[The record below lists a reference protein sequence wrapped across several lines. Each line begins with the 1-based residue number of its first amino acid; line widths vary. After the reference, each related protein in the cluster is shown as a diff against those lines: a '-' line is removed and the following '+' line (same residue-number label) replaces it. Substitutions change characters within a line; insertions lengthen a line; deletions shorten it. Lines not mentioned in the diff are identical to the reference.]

1 MIELLILALATYG
14 TSKLVAE
21 YDGFGDVLFKI
32 RNKSYLKALMCP
44 VCSSVWF
51 GVLFSIIFWL
61 GGVWLLLPLAL
72 VGVVIFIEEVTS

>member
-14 TSKLVAE
+14 TAKLVAE
-21 YDGFGDVLFKI
+21 YDGFGNILYKI
-32 RNKSYLKALMCP
+32 RNKSYLKALTCS
-44 VCSSVWF
+44 VCASVWF

-72 VGVVIFIEEVTS
+72 AGVVILIEEVTA